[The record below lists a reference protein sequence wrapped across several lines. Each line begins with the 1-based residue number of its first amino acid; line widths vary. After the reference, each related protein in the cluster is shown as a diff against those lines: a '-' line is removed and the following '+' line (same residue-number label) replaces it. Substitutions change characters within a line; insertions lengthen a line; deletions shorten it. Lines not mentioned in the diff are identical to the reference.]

1 MDIRAVDVVLLVSE
15 GMADRVIEANRQLVE
30 EFGSEISL
38 NKESCLP
45 HISLAMG
52 CVDEKDIASVE
63 KILQSIANKSHP
75 GDLTVSGI
83 RVAGSGSE
91 AVSAFVVEKTE
102 ELQLLHEEV
111 MGKLSPYLGSDVTAD
126 MLYGDEEAGEGTLD
140 WIRNYRQKSS
150 FANFWP
156 HITIG
161 CGEIEGRSLP
171 VKFAASEL
179 ALCHLGNHCTCRK
192 ILVSIKL
199 KT

>member
-1 MDIRAVDVVLLVSE
+1 MGIRAVDVVLLPNE
-15 GMADRVIEANRQLVE
+15 PMADRVVEANRQLVE
-30 EFGSEISL
+30 EFGSEIVL

-52 CVDEKDIASVE
+52 CVDERDIASVE

-75 GDLTVSGI
+75 GDLTVSGVRI
-83 RVAGSGSE
+83 TGSGSE

-111 MGKLSPYLGSDVTAD
+111 MEKLAAYLSSDVTAD
-126 MLYGDEEAGEGTLD
+126 MIYGDEEVAERTLE

-161 CGEIEGRSLP
+161 CGEIEDRSFP
-171 VKFAASEL
+171 IKFAASEL